1 MKETIMSVIEWI
13 ATILLYVGVSTA
25 IWGIGVFYK
34 VIIVTLNRGM

>member
-25 IWGIGVFYK
+25 IWGVCVFYK
-34 VIIVTLNRGM
+34 IVFGYY